1 MSVSPLYLQVNTAKF
16 LDIFNLAG
24 VCMWLSRQ
32 KAKESGY
39 LYLIYYIK
47 TLKCGQVFQVVFLCH
62 ISNETKPPLV
72 LNKIHADNCIGK
84 L

>member
-32 KAKESGY
+32 KAKESRY

-47 TLKCGQVFQVVFLCH
+47 TLKCGQVFQVVFV
-62 ISNETKPPLV
+62 PY
-72 LNKIHADNCIGK
+72 
-84 L
+84 